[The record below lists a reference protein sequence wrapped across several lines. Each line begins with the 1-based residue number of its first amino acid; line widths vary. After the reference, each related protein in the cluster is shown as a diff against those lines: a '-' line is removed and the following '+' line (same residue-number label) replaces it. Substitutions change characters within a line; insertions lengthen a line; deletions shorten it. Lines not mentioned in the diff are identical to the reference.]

1 MIKKNV
7 RIDREGRLLIPAKI
21 RKVMDLQPGDEL
33 TVSLHDREGD
43 KQSLIEIAVA
53 AELPRAKK
61 QLIKGVIG

>member
-7 RIDREGRLLIPAKI
+7 RIDQEGRLLIPAKI